1 MNLVLSLTE
10 QNEGAAQTIK
20 NLPEALKFTIGRE
33 GDIVPLVKPAAL
45 LSRIH
50 ATCTRNADG
59 SWTVEDGDGKT
70 PSRNGLWNIHG
81 SRVKALVLRD
91 PGDYA
96 DLLKI
101 TGGGIM
107 VRVFIDRRAGDM
119 DRETLGGEVYTLES
133 LDKKLEE
140 LCTCV
145 AGLSQEMAVISK
157 TQARLI
163 ANDRRQDKSLKIGM
177 KILGWV
183 AAATMGLIGLSAIDE
198 KNRDDILKLAVGIA
212 LSGTAIGGGVVLK
225 ESQKKD

>member
-10 QNEGAAQTIK
+10 QNEGAAETIK
-20 NLPEALKFTIGRE
+20 NLPDVVKFTIGRE

-50 ATCTRNADG
+50 ATCTRNNDG
-59 SWTVEDGDGKT
+59 SWTVEDGDGIKL
-70 PSRNGLWNIHG
+70 SRNGLWNIHG

-107 VRVFIDRRAGDM
+107 VRVFIDRRAGDL
-119 DRETLGGEVYTLES
+119 DKETLGGEVYTLES
-133 LDKKLEE
+133 LDTKLEE
-140 LCTCV
+140 LCTIV
-145 AGLSQEMAVISK
+145 AGLSQEMAVLAKNQSK
-157 TQARLI
+157 LI
-163 ANDRRQDKSLKIGM
+163 ANDRRQDNSLKIGM
-177 KILGWV
+177 KVLGWV
-183 AAATMGLIGLSAIDE
+183 AAATLGLVGLSAVDP
-198 KNRDDILKLAVGIA
+198 KNRDDILKLAIGIA
-212 LSGTAIGGGVVLK
+212 LPGAAVGGGLVLK